1 MTAELFLGIDAG
13 TSGVRA
19 CAINRMEEVAGIAMT
34 AMPLPMQDGARV
46 EQEADIWWDAV
57 AETIR
62 SLGGSRP
69 LRPRRAAPTAPPPP
83 LPNCCTFF
91 ATGCRRK
98 PAMPF
103 IRPTG
108 SPVGSRA
115 ASASATK
122 ITL

>member
-62 SLGGSRP
+62 SLGGSVD
-69 LRPRRAAPTAPPPP
+69 LSAVRRIAIDGTSGTLLLAAAD
-83 LPNCCTFF
+83 
-91 ATGCRRK
+91 GRRK
-98 PAMPF
+98 
-103 IRPTG
+103 
-108 SPVGSRA
+108 
-115 ASASATK
+115 
-122 ITL
+122 